1 MIARLPL
8 PSKGQWL
15 SDDLVGWRAVR
26 ARTAKLTVEQ
36 RLELARKA

>member
-15 SDDLVGWRAVR
+15 SDVYLNRDVSNKNKIEG
-26 ARTAKLTVEQ
+26 
-36 RLELARKA
+36 